1 MRQEIISYDLLDKL
15 ERFFPRTVTIKHF
28 TPGTQDSYGEKTIG
42 TWVNVTG
49 LIDLPCQISPAEGG
63 KQQQPNM
70 TPVIYTHRIVIA
82 GYYPEILE
90 TYKAVMDDDVEFE
103 IMKVEND
110 SQLKT
115 TPLQVK
121 LLIN

>member
-1 MRQEIISYDLLDKL
+1 MRQEIISYDMLNKL
-15 ERFFPRTVTIKHF
+15 ERFFPRKVTIKHF
-28 TPGTQDSYGEKTIG
+28 IPGTQDSYGEKTVG

-49 LIDLPCQISPAEGG
+49 LIELPCQISPAEGG
-63 KQQQPNM
+63 KQQRTDM

-90 TYKAVMDDDVEFE
+90 TYQAVMDGDVTFE
-103 IMKVEND
+103 IMKIEND
-110 SQLKT
+110 SQQIT
-115 TPLQVK
+115 TPLLVK